1 MWRVEWSLVTEP
13 EEGEENNMFLYRN
26 GDKIPELSHYAVHVG
41 TGGWSAVT
49 GRNIS
54 IQFHMWNSTYWWN
67 FCNLPFLG
75 GRSVLLHLDVGD
87 EVSLVT
93 ERCDGGVYGVL
104 LCISLIHP
112 GI

>member
-1 MWRVEWSLVTEP
+1 MLYCTVLYYIVEYCVVLYCTVLYRKVSCCTVLYYTGVFTGGVSGVWRVEWSLVTEP

-54 IQFHMWNSTYWWN
+54 IPITN
-67 FCNLPFLG
+67 C
-75 GRSVLLHLDVGD
+75 
-87 EVSLVT
+87 
-93 ERCDGGVYGVL
+93 
-104 LCISLIHP
+104 
-112 GI
+112 